1 MDFLFTLIDPVAT
14 LDNSSPPVRYVV
26 VILKGS
32 DQFASNFFVLLSFS
46 FLIKR
51 MSIDLENQTWSPL
64 SNFFLLSVSGGTTDL
79 AWASRGVLGGTMVRT
94 GVEISQIWS
103 PSNEVSTMAEEGA
116 KDKNNAHEVA
126 KQENDHKWGC

>member
-1 MDFLFTLIDPVAT
+1 MGCLPRSAWFKVGSSTPYLEFYVVCATERIPPLSFSIFNCGKKYFMDFLFTLIDPVAA
-14 LDNSSPPVRYVV
+14 LDSSNPPVRYVV

-64 SNFFLLSVSGGTTDL
+64 SNFFLLSVSGRPRFNFSL
-79 AWASRGVLGGTMVRT
+79 
-94 GVEISQIWS
+94 ISLF
-103 PSNEVSTMAEEGA
+103 
-116 KDKNNAHEVA
+116 KNL
-126 KQENDHKWGC
+126 

>member
-1 MDFLFTLIDPVAT
+1 MMQKNKTWVAFQEALGLKSEARLLFLEFYVVCAAERIPPLFFSTFNCGRKYFMDFLFTLIDPVAA
-14 LDNSSPPVRYVV
+14 LDNSNPPVRYVV
-26 VILKGS
+26 VILKGF

-79 AWASRGVLGGTMVRT
+79 A
-94 GVEISQIWS
+94 
-103 PSNEVSTMAEEGA
+103 
-116 KDKNNAHEVA
+116 
-126 KQENDHKWGC
+126 

>member
-1 MDFLFTLIDPVAT
+1 MVCAAERIPPLFFSTFNCGRKYFMDFLFTLIDPVAT
-14 LDNSSPPVRYVV
+14 LDNSNPPVIYVV

-79 AWASRGVLGGTMVRT
+79 A
-94 GVEISQIWS
+94 
-103 PSNEVSTMAEEGA
+103 
-116 KDKNNAHEVA
+116 
-126 KQENDHKWGC
+126 

>member
-1 MDFLFTLIDPVAT
+1 MDFLFTLIDPVAV
-14 LDNSSPPVRYVV
+14 LDNSNPPVRYV

-79 AWASRGVLGGTMVRT
+79 A
-94 GVEISQIWS
+94 
-103 PSNEVSTMAEEGA
+103 
-116 KDKNNAHEVA
+116 
-126 KQENDHKWGC
+126 